1 MVTSKRKASH
11 VMAGRLM
18 HAAIAASIACSL
30 SLAGCN
36 RSAGGE
42 ASKDASTAANQAAR
56 VTASAGEPRLKPD
69 FAAELKGKDPAEIE
83 QTKQTVTTAI
93 KNDTLNAHGAWKQY
107 LEQKSIAADLDT
119 ASDILK
125 KSSDS
130 SEFSDPALK
139 SSVQAQLGATQ
150 LASARLHLSD
160 AQQKLLQLTELVT
173 ELQATALYVNLLGA
187 EAIAHESLAKGDQ
200 PADLS
205 KLQTTL
211 EERKT
216 AADQAQKAA
225 DDLQNQIKQKQQ
237 DAAKIY
243 SDTDAAFA
251 ASEGMKGTASID
263 AAKKAVED
271 RKQADQLS
279 EEAANLQPPLDEAL
293 AKLQMAKIQQ
303 ADAQS
308 QITSATSGNEQ
319 SDMRVKNANQQ
330 ASTLH
335 DQAKQLLA
343 GETGLDAKYKV
354 FTDLAD
360 SIKADIS
367 KSSAASNAA
376 AAAYAAATQ
385 SEGKF
390 ISSLGEL
397 NLDPSDPLMK
407 AKANQAHLKNI
418 LTLGQVAAKD
428 EVGRTNLIAYIV
440 GQLRSTAAKAMSQ
453 AYAAAGTPK
462 DAGVESADKDADAAK
477 ADALSNF
484 DSAATTADS
493 IASIAAD
500 GSPEKWLAYTL
511 KAVALHGKYL
521 ITHQPT
527 DLKDYQMAAQN
538 AQAQNPFLEL
548 SGLTPP
554 PSNAR

>member
-18 HAAIAASIACSL
+18 QAAIAASMACSL

-36 RSAGGE
+36 RSAGGTAAE
-42 ASKDASTAANQAAR
+42 DASTAANRAAR
-56 VTASAGEPRLKPD
+56 VTASAGEPRLKPE

-93 KNDTLNAHGAWKQY
+93 KNDKLNEQKVWMKY

-119 ASDILK
+119 AADILK

-139 SSVQAQLGATQ
+139 SSVQGQLGATQ
-150 LASARLHLSD
+150 LASARLHLSA
-160 AQQKLLQLTELVT
+160 AQEKLLKLTELVT
-173 ELQATALYVNLLGA
+173 ELQSTALYVNLLGA
-187 EAIAHESLAKGDQ
+187 EAGAHESLAKGDQ

-205 KLQTTL
+205 KLQSTL
-211 EERKT
+211 DQRKS
-216 AADQAQKAA
+216 AADEAQKGA
-225 DDLQNQIKQKQQ
+225 DDVQNQIKQKQQ

-263 AAKKAVED
+263 AAKKAMED

-279 EEAANLQPPLDEAL
+279 EEAANLQPTLDEAL

-308 QITSATSGNEQ
+308 QITSATSGNQQ

-335 DQAKQLLA
+335 DQAKQLL
-343 GETGLDAKYKV
+343 GGDRGLDAKYKA

-367 KSSAASNAA
+367 TALSASNAS
-376 AAAYAAATQ
+376 AAAYAAASQ
-385 SEGKF
+385 SQGKF
-390 ISSLGEL
+390 TSSIAEL

-407 AKANQAHLKNI
+407 AKQNQAHLKNI

-440 GQLRSTAAKAMSQ
+440 GQLRATAAQAMTQ

-462 DAGVESADKDADAAK
+462 DTGADAAAAAAATAK
-477 ADALSNF
+477 DDALSNF

-493 IASIAAD
+493 IAATAAD

-521 ITHQPT
+521 ITHQPA
-527 DLKDYQMAAQN
+527 DQKDYQMAAQN

-548 SGLTPP
+548 SGLTPA

>member
-1 MVTSKRKASH
+1 
-11 VMAGRLM
+11 M

-42 ASKDASTAANQAAR
+42 ASKDAATAANQAAR
-56 VTASAGEPRLKPD
+56 VTASAGEPRLKPE
-69 FAAELKGKDPAEIE
+69 FAAQLKGKDPAEVE
-83 QTKQTVTTAI
+83 QTSQSATTAI
-93 KNDTLNAHGAWKQY
+93 KNDALNAHGVWKQY
-107 LEQKSIAADLDT
+107 LEQKTIAADLDT
-119 ASDILK
+119 AADILK

-130 SEFSDPALK
+130 SDFSDPALK

-150 LASARLHLSD
+150 LASARLHLSA
-160 AQQKLLQLTELVT
+160 AQQKLLRLTELVT
-173 ELQATALYVNLLGA
+173 ELQSTALYVNLLGA
-187 EAIAHESLAKGDQ
+187 EAGAHESLAKGDQ

-205 KLQTTL
+205 KLQSTL
-211 EERKT
+211 DERK
-216 AADQAQKAA
+216 AATDQAQKAA

-263 AAKKAVED
+263 GAKKAMED

-293 AKLQMAKIQQ
+293 AKLQMTRIQQ
-303 ADAQS
+303 AEAES
-308 QITSATSGNEQ
+308 QITSATSGNQQ

-335 DQAKQLLA
+335 DQAQQLLG
-343 GETGLDAKYKV
+343 GETGLDARYKA

-360 SIKADIS
+360 SIKADITAA
-367 KSSAASNAA
+367 SSASNAA

-390 ISSLGEL
+390 ISSITEL

-407 AKANQAHLKNI
+407 TKHYQANLKNI
-418 LTLGQVAAKD
+418 LSLGQVASKD

-462 DAGVESADKDADAAK
+462 DTGAEAADKDTDAAK
-477 ADALSNF
+477 TDSLSNF
-484 DSAATTADS
+484 DSAATTADA
-493 IASIAAD
+493 IASTAPD

-511 KAVALHGKYL
+511 KAVALHGKFL
-521 ITHQPT
+521 ITHQPD
-527 DLKDYQMAAQN
+527 DLKDYQLAAQN
-538 AQAQNPFLEL
+538 AQSQNPFLEL